1 MGAATAAVVVAAA
14 GTLALVAARGLPSMG
29 AWPLRAETPTPA
41 PAVAATSLER
51 PSPEPAL
58 ALILGD
64 PSVGAD
70 RTSAFVNLYGL
81 WQLNVPPGPGDPGC
95 EFGRK
100 AGLRCLS
107 RTGTWT
113 VLRRLNLPAV
123 LELVTPDGAKHHVVI
138 SQLDGDRATLQ
149 IGERRVILPTVEI
162 ERFWDGPF
170 TMVWKAPVTGPLPL
184 QPGTRGRD
192 VLWLRQQLTA
202 IDGAS
207 SSASG
212 SQLYD
217 DELKRR
223 VVTFQQSESLTPDGI
238 AGEETVIRLAAV
250 AQRGSG
256 PSLVGARP

>member
-1 MGAATAAVVVAAA
+1 M
-14 GTLALVAARGLPSMG
+14 
-29 AWPLRAETPTPA
+29 
-41 PAVAATSLER
+41 
-51 PSPEPAL
+51 
-58 ALILGD
+58 
-64 PSVGAD
+64 
-70 RTSAFVNLYGL
+70 
-81 WQLNVPPGPGDPGC
+81 
-95 EFGRK
+95 
-100 AGLRCLS
+100 
-107 RTGTWT
+107 
-113 VLRRLNLPAV
+113 
-123 LELVTPDGAKHHVVI
+123 
-138 SQLDGDRATLQ
+138 
-149 IGERRVILPTVEI
+149 ILPTVEI

-238 AGEETVIRLAAV
+238 VGEETLIRLAAV